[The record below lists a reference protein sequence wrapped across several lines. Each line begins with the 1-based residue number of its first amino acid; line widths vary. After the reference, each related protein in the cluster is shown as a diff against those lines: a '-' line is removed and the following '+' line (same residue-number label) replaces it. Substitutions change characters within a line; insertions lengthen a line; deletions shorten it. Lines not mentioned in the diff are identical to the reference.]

1 MMTDQEIIDYFD
13 YTYVTMAEL
22 SRISG
27 RSVAYLKEL
36 LLS

>member
-1 MMTDQEIIDYFD
+1 MTDDEIIELYDYSCL
-13 YTYVTMAEL
+13 TLAEL

-36 LLS
+36 LLKD